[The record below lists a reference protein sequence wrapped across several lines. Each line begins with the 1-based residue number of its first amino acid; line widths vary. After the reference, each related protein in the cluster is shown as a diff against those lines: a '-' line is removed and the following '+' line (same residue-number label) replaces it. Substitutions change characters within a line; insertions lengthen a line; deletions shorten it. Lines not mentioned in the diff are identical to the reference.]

1 MKAKRKVLV
10 PLDGTERSMHS
21 LDFIKKSFSEDSVEI
36 VLMHVK
42 ELIFIDG
49 ISLSE
54 EIKEAE
60 ITGKKILDK
69 GEELLKGYNIS
80 KYFTFGY
87 PGDETIRKAEED
99 NIDIIIMT
107 KSTKKG
113 LTRMIGSVTAFVVKH
128 AKCVVMIIPE

>member
-1 MKAKRKVLV
+1 MKTKRKVLV

-21 LDFIKKSFSEDSVEI
+21 LDFIKKNYSQEDVDI
-36 VLMHVK
+36 ALMHVK

-60 ITGKKILDK
+60 ITGKKILDR
-69 GEELLKGYNIS
+69 GEEILEGYNIS